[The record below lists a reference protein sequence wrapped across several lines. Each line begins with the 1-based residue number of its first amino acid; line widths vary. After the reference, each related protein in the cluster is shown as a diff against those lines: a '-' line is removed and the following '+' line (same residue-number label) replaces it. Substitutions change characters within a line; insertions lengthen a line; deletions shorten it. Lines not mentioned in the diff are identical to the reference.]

1 MRLAH
6 AAGDELRDLG
16 AEVEDEDFLVL
27 HEAAAVFKKDVA
39 GMSKAKDRCLQ

>member
-6 AAGDELRDLG
+6 AAGDELGDLG
-16 AEVEDEDFLVL
+16 AKVEDEDFLVL